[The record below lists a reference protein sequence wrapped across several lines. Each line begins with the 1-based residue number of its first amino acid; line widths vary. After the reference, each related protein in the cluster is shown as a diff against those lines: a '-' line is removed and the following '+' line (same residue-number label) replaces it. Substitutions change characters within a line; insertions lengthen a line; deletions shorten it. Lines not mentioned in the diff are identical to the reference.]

1 MSDES
6 EVAEVGTLGPELRR
20 LLWQMAAGIVVVFAL
35 LVGLGLVFRAPL
47 LDASRRF
54 VEATGGWAVAV
65 GYFLPDALLMPL
77 PQEAVTTFALLGGV
91 PFWEIVAWGCLG
103 TLLAGPVAYVLG
115 SQLARLPKI
124 AALLA
129 RRGAKAHAM
138 IMRYGPIGLA
148 IGALTPLPYALTCY
162 AAGAL
167 GMRWRTF
174 LLVSLLRI
182 PRVIFFLW
190 LVELGAL
197 AIGQ

>member
-35 LVGLGLVFRAPL
+35 LVGLGLAFRAPL